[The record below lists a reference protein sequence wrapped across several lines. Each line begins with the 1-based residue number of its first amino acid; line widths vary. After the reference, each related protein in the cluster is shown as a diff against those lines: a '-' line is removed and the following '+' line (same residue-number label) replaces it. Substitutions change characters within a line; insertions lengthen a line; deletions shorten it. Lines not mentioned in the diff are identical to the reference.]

1 MPRKKART
9 LTAFELEIM
18 RFIWRHEETTVPD
31 LQRAL
36 EATGR
41 IVALPTIRTMLGIL
55 EQKGYVTRRTGR
67 RRHVYRATVS
77 AEDGKRRILKD
88 VVERAFDG
96 SAMDLVAALV
106 NAAMISRRDLEK
118 AKRLIQ
124 QHDKG
129 AVK

>member
-1 MPRKKART
+1 MPRRKARA

-18 RFIWRHEETTVPD
+18 QFVWRHEETTVPD

-36 EATGR
+36 EKTGR
-41 IVALPTIRTMLGIL
+41 PVALPTIRTMLGIL
-55 EQKGYVTRRTGR
+55 EQKGYVTRQTGR
-67 RRHVYRATVS
+67 RRHIYRATVS

-118 AKRLIQ
+118 ARRLIEEHQ
-124 QHDKG
+124 KG
-129 AVK
+129 AAK